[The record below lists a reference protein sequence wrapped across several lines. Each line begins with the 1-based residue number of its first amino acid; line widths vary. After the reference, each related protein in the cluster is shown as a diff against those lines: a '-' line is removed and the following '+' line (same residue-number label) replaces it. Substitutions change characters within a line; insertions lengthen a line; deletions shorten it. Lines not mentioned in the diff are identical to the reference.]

1 MSSIHTTTEMEV
13 VPECSLRNEHMDFVL
28 GMPICQAIS
37 SLQHAAK
44 HFRNIELTYCQKVI
58 TFSASIYRFFRIHC
72 RVTSASI

>member
-1 MSSIHTTTEMEV
+1 MSSIHSITEMEV

-37 SLQHAAK
+37 SLQHAAR

-58 TFSASIYRFFRIHC
+58 SFQDLYPFFRIHC
-72 RVTSASI
+72 RETSVSI